1 MSVCQRN
8 FMILESSNK
17 KKWALHFIC
26 HFYFIFLQ
34 ILFLYY
40 FKKVYIHEKLE
51 VKQNGTI
58 KKLALHW
65 DSLGSRARKGPK
77 VLGKH
82 FSSRGSCE
90 KWMSWTIK
98 ILQFGQ
104 WEFSNLSRRPWCS
117 NLVFFEN
124 SASRKNGLAGF
135 NSCLLCLKIINLLV
149 VVKNYKISAD
159 G

>member
-51 VKQNGTI
+51 VKQNGTEQSKSWPFTEI
-58 KKLALHW
+58 VWEVELERDRKCLENTFH
-65 DSLGSRARKGPK
+65 LGDPVKNEC
-77 VLGKH
+77 LGQLK
-82 FSSRGSCE
+82 
-90 KWMSWTIK
+90 
-98 ILQFGQ
+98 
-104 WEFSNLSRRPWCS
+104 FSNLD
-117 NLVFFEN
+117 NEN
-124 SASRKNGLAGF
+124 F
-135 NSCLLCLKIINLLV
+135 PI
-149 VVKNYKISAD
+149 
-159 G
+159 